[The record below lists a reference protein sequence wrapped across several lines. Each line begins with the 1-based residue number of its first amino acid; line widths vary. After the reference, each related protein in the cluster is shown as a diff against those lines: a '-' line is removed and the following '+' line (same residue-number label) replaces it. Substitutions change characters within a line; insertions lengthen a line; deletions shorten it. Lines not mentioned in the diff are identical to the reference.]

1 MKYIIFIIILLV
13 GCKSSEYEFKPLI
26 DPISGV
32 TVAQGNSFLVRM
44 VVNSDNDTSYM
55 AFYNRNIK
63 TDITELFNSS
73 LAIDGTQ
80 GSILYFKKFD
90 VSMMNEFEK
99 IK

>member
-1 MKYIIFIIILLV
+1 MKYIIFIITLLV
-13 GCKSSEYEFKPLI
+13 GCKSSEHEFTPLI
-26 DPISGV
+26 EPISG
-32 TVAQGNSFLVRM
+32 TTIAQGNSFLVRM

-63 TDITELFNSS
+63 TGIIELFNSS
-73 LAIDGTQ
+73 LKIDGTQ

-90 VSMMNEFEK
+90 VSMMSEFEK